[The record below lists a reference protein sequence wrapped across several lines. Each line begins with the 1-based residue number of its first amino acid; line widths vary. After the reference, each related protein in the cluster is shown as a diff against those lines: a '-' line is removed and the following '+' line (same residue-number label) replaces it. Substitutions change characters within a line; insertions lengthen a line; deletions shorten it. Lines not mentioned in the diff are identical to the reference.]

1 MTTAIDRS
9 PAALHAAASAPDDL
23 LVAMGLLSGTQLRGR
38 LARRGAEHVL
48 DRLNNWNEPL
58 LQLET
63 AAPDSAKRPRTIVAR
78 SELAWVYLVQAGAG
92 ERWPSAKRAPGGVQ
106 AEGAHTGQVVLVQI
120 GAFEVRGTP
129 QVVHQIDWPDY
140 LLACSSD
147 GRFFALADAHVSG
160 PATDLQIPV
169 LAVNAARVAA
179 LMTLD

>member
-1 MTTAIDRS
+1 MTTAIERW
-9 PAALHAAASAPDDL
+9 PAAPRATGSASDDL
-23 LVAMGLLSGTQLRGR
+23 LVAMGLMSGTQLRGR

-63 AAPDSAKRPRTIVAR
+63 AAPESPKRPRTIVAR
-78 SELAWVYLVQAGAG
+78 SELAWVYPVQAGAG
-92 ERWPSAKRAPGGVQ
+92 ERCPSARPTPGRMHPVGAPT
-106 AEGAHTGQVVLVQI
+106 AQVVLVHV
-120 GAFEVRGTP
+120 GAFVVRGTP
-129 QVVHQIDWPDY
+129 QVFHQIDWADY

-160 PATDLQIPV
+160 PETDLQLPV
-169 LAVNAARVAA
+169 LAVNAARVGA